1 MIKLKSI
8 LNEGYAW
15 ERKEGK
21 GLPTLA
27 EVQAEYEAGHTG
39 GSYEA
44 MTDSQL
50 IDATHDAG
58 AEEMII
64 YGADGDLENRQ
75 ELIDL
80 LNAEDNVRE
89 SSGAKPDYIDADGDG
104 NEKESMRKAF
114 ADKGDSSFSEYSVDA
129 LTDMK
134 INLSRFDGNE
144 DQIAKINREIAKR
157 KKNESINE
165 LSDDEIDARWN
176 KPQQN
181 WQRQFNS
188 SQMDIDK
195 KSYDMPK
202 SAGAGVSK
210 FYQEKIAA
218 LKAERQQLEFD
229 MEQEAEPEGGP
240 IADYYGEALEI
251 IDNQISAVQSKMN
264 TNESINEGFI
274 SRIKKNLIGAELRK

>member
-1 MIKLKSI
+1 MIKLKTI
-8 LNEGYAW
+8 LTEGFAW

-27 EVQAEYEAGHTG
+27 EVQAEYEASHAG

-50 IDATHDAG
+50 ISAIDDAG

-64 YGADGDLENRQ
+64 YGYDGDLENRQ

-80 LNAEDNVRE
+80 LNSENNVRE

-104 NEKESMRKAF
+104 NEKESMKKAF
-114 ADKGDSSFSEYSVDA
+114 AD
-129 LTDMK
+129 
-134 INLSRFDGNE
+134 
-144 DQIAKINREIAKR
+144 

-188 SQMDIDK
+188 SQIDIDK

-240 IADYYGEALEI
+240 IADYYGEALEN
-251 IDNQISAVQSKMN
+251 IDSQISAVQSKMN
-264 TNESINEGFI
+264 TNESVNEGFI
-274 SRIKKNLIGAELRK
+274 SRLKKNLIGAELRK